1 MPSPLPGISAPNGT
15 PGAGSTLLTPT
26 TVKGRSVT
34 FGGHVPRVISGA
46 GKRWHNSYMPQVNA
60 LASPVAG
67 PNPSAAEVA
76 VDQIQA
82 SLQVVARSITQ
93 VRVHERLLQSAG
105 VRLDR
110 AGAAALYK
118 LYVHGDAMRV
128 TALAEMLD
136 VDTPTVT
143 RKIQQLE
150 RDGLVVRNADPDDGR
165 ASRIGLTAAGRRTL
179 QRVLKARRAWL
190 ERLLEGWDHEDLARF
205 GALLGRFSA
214 SLERDMEDARGS

>member
-1 MPSPLPGISAPNGT
+1 
-15 PGAGSTLLTPT
+15 
-26 TVKGRSVT
+26 
-34 FGGHVPRVISGA
+34 
-46 GKRWHNSYMPQVNA
+46 MPQVNV
-60 LASPVAG
+60 LVGTPKGSDASAT
-67 PNPSAAEVA
+67 EVA

-82 SLQVVARSITQ
+82 SLQVVARLITQ

-118 LYVHGDAMRV
+118 LHLHGDAIRV

-143 RKIQQLE
+143 RKVQQLE
-150 RDGLVVRNADPDDGR
+150 RDGLVVRHADPDDRR
-165 ASRIGLTAAGRRTL
+165 ASRIGLTPAGRRTL

-190 ERLLEGWDHEDLARF
+190 ERLLAGWDDEDLARF
-205 GALLGRFSA
+205 GSLLGRFSA

>member
-1 MPSPLPGISAPNGT
+1 MSQANTLPGRAPA
-15 PGAGSTLLTPT
+15 PGG
-26 TVKGRSVT
+26 
-34 FGGHVPRVISGA
+34 PR
-46 GKRWHNSYMPQVNA
+46 
-60 LASPVAG
+60 ASDAD
-67 PNPSAAEVA
+67 VA

-118 LYVHGDAMRV
+118 LHVHGDAIRI
-128 TALAEMLD
+128 TALAEMLG
-136 VDTPTVT
+136 VDAPTVT

-150 RDGLVVRNADPDDGR
+150 RDGLVVRHADPDDGR
-165 ASRIGLTAAGRRTL
+165 ASRIRLTPAGRRTL
-179 QRVLKARRAWL
+179 ERILKARRAWL
-190 ERLLEGWDHEDLARF
+190 DHLLEGWDDQDLARF
-205 GALLGRFSA
+205 GTLLGRFSA

>member
-1 MPSPLPGISAPNGT
+1 VS
-15 PGAGSTLLTPT
+15 
-26 TVKGRSVT
+26 
-34 FGGHVPRVISGA
+34 
-46 GKRWHNSYMPQVNA
+46 
-60 LASPVAG
+60 
-67 PNPSAAEVA
+67 A

-82 SLQVVARSITQ
+82 SLQIVARSITQ
-93 VRVHERLLQSAG
+93 VRMHERLLQSAG

-118 LYVHGDAMRV
+118 LHLHGDSIRV

-150 RDGLVVRNADPDDGR
+150 RDGLVVRQADPDDRR
-165 ASRIGLTAAGRRTL
+165 ASLISLTPAGRRTL

-190 ERLLEGWDHEDLARF
+190 ERLLEGWDHTDLARF
-205 GALLGRFSA
+205 GSLLGRFAA
-214 SLERDMEDARGS
+214 SLEHDMEDARGS

>member
-1 MPSPLPGISAPNGT
+1 
-15 PGAGSTLLTPT
+15 
-26 TVKGRSVT
+26 
-34 FGGHVPRVISGA
+34 
-46 GKRWHNSYMPQVNA
+46 MPQVNVLVGA
-60 LASPVAG
+60 PVG
-67 PNPSAAEVA
+67 SDPSVTEVA

-82 SLQVVARSITQ
+82 SLQVVARLITQ

-118 LYVHGDAMRV
+118 LHLHGDAIRV

-143 RKIQQLE
+143 RKVQQLE
-150 RDGLVVRNADPDDGR
+150 RDGLVVRHADPDDRR
-165 ASRIGLTAAGRRTL
+165 ASRIGLTPAGRRTL

-190 ERLLEGWDHEDLARF
+190 ERLLAGWDDEDLARF
-205 GALLGRFSA
+205 GSLLGRFSA